1 MNLLKTLLN
10 WILRM
15 MRCSPRMPVSISELE
30 KPLGED
36 CCETGECE
44 TDTEEVVPV
53 VVQEEPE
60 AVEEEPVEVEEAPEP
75 EPEPVE
81 EFSTPSTVGSLIE
94 QILLSEGISDTVISK
109 HGIVESFEDW
119 YEGAADKESVRESI
133 QDFKAAQGGAIKAK
147 LSRIQ

>member
-1 MNLLKTLLN
+1 MNLLKTLLS
-10 WILRM
+10 WVLTM

-30 KPLGED
+30 KPPSED

-60 AVEEEPVEVEEAPEP
+60 VAEEEPVEIEKAPEP

-81 EFSTPSTVGSLIE
+81 EPSTPPTIGSLIE

-109 HGIVESFEDW
+109 YGMVEAFEGW
-119 YEGAADKESVRESI
+119 YEGAADEESVRGSI
-133 QDFKAAQGGAIKAK
+133 QDFKAAQGGVINAK